1 MTKKFWNDWQNRIGE
16 TKKIIGLYEESSG
29 KRRLGGSLIGYW
41 PFKIISAKFNEDTV
55 DLTLEVELDVVDENG
70 WKIRLEK
77 KYFTLNR
84 KDIATVEFYKQ

>member
-16 TKKIIGLYEESSG
+16 TKKIIGWYEESSG
-29 KRRLGGSLIGYW
+29 KRRYGGSLIGYW
-41 PFKIISAKFNEDTV
+41 KFKIISAKFDGDTV

-70 WKIRLEK
+70 WQSRLEN

-84 KDIATVEFYKQ
+84 KEIATVEFYKK

>member
-16 TKKIIGLYEESSG
+16 TKKIIGWYEESSG

-70 WKIRLEK
+70 WQIRLGNK
-77 KYFTLNR
+77 NFTLHR
-84 KDIATVEFYKQ
+84 TEIARVEFFKD